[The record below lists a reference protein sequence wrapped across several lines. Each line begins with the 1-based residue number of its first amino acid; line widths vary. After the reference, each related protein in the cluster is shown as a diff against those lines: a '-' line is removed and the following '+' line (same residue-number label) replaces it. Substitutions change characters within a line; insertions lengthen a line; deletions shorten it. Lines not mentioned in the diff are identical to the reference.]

1 MVTFVSSLNSTVDE
15 NVSGIVYDADTDGEV
30 GTVTYTLGGAD
41 AGLFTIDSA
50 TGHVSLITGGNFE
63 VDAQYSIDITATDSG
78 DLLNPET
85 QTVLI
90 NIADVNEAPTAVVY
104 TPGVTTF
111 SETATTATKTLVGTY
126 AVTDD
131 SKGFEAVTL
140 TGADAS
146 MFFASNGGIYL
157 KAGSVLDFEA
167 NPNLEVTININDSA
181 FPLVTKSTPV
191 SIAVTDVDPILVTS
205 PLPDVVEGTA
215 FVANVVDPA
224 GDTDSIT
231 YGISN
236 ADPDGALFQIDSAGN
251 LSFINAPDRENPL
264 DTGGD
269 NNYVVTVTA
278 KDGATGNTVATQ
290 YNFDVTD
297 LNDTA
302 PIINSSAT
310 VGVNENSTAVTT
322 VTSTDPD
329 LTGGPTTYS
338 ISGADSALFN
348 IDTNT
353 GVLTFIGAPD
363 HETPGD
369 AGANNVYNIIVTA
382 SDGTNTS
389 NQNMTITVNDL
400 NDNAPVIT
408 SLATA
413 SVSENQTAA
422 YDANATDADTV
433 GGPITYSIAGGADQ
447 ALFSIDSS
455 TGVVTFNSAPNFE
468 APGDSGGNNVY
479 DIVVEAKDAG
489 GNSDTQAV
497 AITVTDVNDNVP
509 VFTSSATATVDE
521 NQTAVLTATT
531 SDADT
536 VGTIPATFSITGGA
550 DATKFAITSAGVL
563 TFISAPDFEA
573 KADAGGNNVYDVQIT
588 ANDGTNTT
596 VQNVAVTLT
605 DLNDSTPVFT
615 SPTTKIA
622 NENQTSVMTVTTSDA
637 DTVGTIPATFTITGG
652 ADMALFSITAGGV
665 LTFLAAPDFETKADA
680 GTNGVYDVE
689 VTANDGTNTTV
700 QNIAVTV
707 GDVNEAPTAVGVTI
721 STPSVSEGVSTSSAI
736 LIGNIAITDDALGT
750 ENVTLSGA
758 DASLLEIVGSS
769 IYIKAGAILD
779 FEAAGG
785 TQLNFVVDV
794 TDPALGGS
802 VSSSAQVVNVT
813 NAIPVLVSSVGNIVE
828 NTTAVAN
835 VVGVGGDRSGISY
848 GIANSDDGALFQVDA
863 AGNLSFIAAPDF
875 ESPLDIGAD
884 NGYTV
889 TVTAN
894 DGNGG
899 LVATTYNFSVTDASE
914 APINGTNGDDTLN
927 GTNSAD
933 TINGLDGRDTI
944 NGLDGNDIINGGKGR
959 DTMNG
964 GDGNDT
970 YSVDNSTDIVN
981 ESAGQGTD
989 TVNSNVN
996 YVLSAN
1002 VENLTLQGS
1011 ANINGTGNADA
1022 NILIGTSG
1030 NNILSG
1036 LGGADTIRGGLGKD
1050 TMTGGTGNDTFD
1062 FNAILESRARPNH
1075 DIITDFTNG
1084 DIIDLGDIA
1093 GLTAVAGQGG
1103 VVANSVSWA
1112 LDGAD
1117 TIISVETTGDGIADM
1132 EIQLNGNQLG
1142 ILDAGDFI
1150 I

>member
-1 MVTFVSSLNSTVDE
+1 MVTFVSSLSSTVDE
-15 NVSGIVYDADTDGEV
+15 NVAGIVYDADTDGEV

-104 TPGVTTF
+104 TPGITSF
-111 SETATTATKTLVGTY
+111 AETATTATKTLVGTY

-167 NPNLEVTININDSA
+167 NPNLDVTININDSA
-181 FPLVTKSTPV
+181 FPLVTKSTAV

-205 PLPDVVEGTA
+205 PLPNVVEGTA
-215 FVANVVDPA
+215 FVANVVNPA

-290 YNFDVTD
+290 YNFNVTD

-302 PIINSSAT
+302 PAITSSAT

-338 ISGADSALFN
+338 ISGADFALFN

-363 HETPGD
+363 YETPGD
-369 AGANNVYNIIVTA
+369 AGANNVYNITVTA
-382 SDGTNTS
+382 TDGINSS
-389 NQNMTITVNDL
+389 NQNMIITVNDL
-400 NDNAPVIT
+400 NDNSPVIT

-433 GGPITYSIAGGADQ
+433 GGPITYSIVGGLDQ
-447 ALFSIDSS
+447 SLFSIDSS
-455 TGVVTFNSAPNFE
+455 TGVVTFIAAPNFE
-468 APGDSGGNNVY
+468 APGDNGNNNVY

-489 GNSDTQAV
+489 GNLDTQAV
-497 AITVTDVNDNVP
+497 AITVTDVNDNGP
-509 VFTSSATATVDE
+509 VFTSLATATVAE

-550 DATKFAITSAGVL
+550 DAAKFAITSGGIL

-573 KADAGGNNVYDVQIT
+573 KADVGGNNVYDVQIT

-605 DLNDSTPVFT
+605 DVNDNAPVFT

-622 NENQTSVMTVTTSDA
+622 NENQTAVMTVTTTDA

-652 ADMALFSITAGGV
+652 ADMALFGITAGGV
-665 LTFLAAPDFETKADA
+665 LTFNAAPNFEAPADSGGD
-680 GTNGVYDVE
+680 GTYDII
-689 VTANDGTNTTV
+689 VTATDGANPVT
-700 QNIAVTV
+700 QNIAITV
-707 GDVNEAPTAVGVTI
+707 ADVNEAPTAVGVTI

-736 LIGNIAITDDALGT
+736 LVGSIAITDDALGT

-779 FEAAGG
+779 FE
-785 TQLNFVVDV
+785 TNPQLNFVVDV

-813 NAIPVLVSSVGNIVE
+813 NAIPVLVSSVGNVVE

-835 VVGVGGDRSGISY
+835 VVGVGGDRSGITY

-875 ESPLDIGAD
+875 ETPLDIGAD

-899 LVATTYNFSVTDASE
+899 LVATTYNFNVTDASE
-914 APINGTNGDDTLN
+914 APINGTNGDNTLT

-970 YSVDNSTDIVN
+970 YFVDNSTDIVN
-981 ESAGQGTD
+981 ESVGQGTD
-989 TVNSNVN
+989 TVNSSVN
-996 YVLSAN
+996 YVLAAN

-1011 ANINGTGNADA
+1011 AAINGTGNADA
-1022 NILIGTSG
+1022 NILIGSSG
-1030 NNILSG
+1030 NNILNGS
-1036 LGGADTIRGGLGKD
+1036 GGADTITGGLGKD

-1075 DIITDFTNG
+1075 DIITDFANG

-1093 GLTAVAGQGG
+1093 GLTAVAGAGG
-1103 VVANSVSWA
+1103 VIANSVSWA
-1112 LDGAD
+1112 LDGAN
-1117 TIISVETTGDGIADM
+1117 TIISVETTGDGVADM